1 VNIEIHVAA
10 KTTFGAPQWFEDFL
24 VQENL
29 HRSEYR
35 AITDHPRHYK
45 NVALLHPYYAIGED
59 LLVFLEAC
67 KRRGLTVDIGGTSN
81 YYPSATFRIAVYD
94 PKDQEQFSEYF
105 GKQQIFTAKVPDDYV
120 GEEG

>member
-35 AITDHPRHYK
+35 AM
-45 NVALLHPYYAIGED
+45 
-59 LLVFLEAC
+59 
-67 KRRGLTVDIGGTSN
+67 SN